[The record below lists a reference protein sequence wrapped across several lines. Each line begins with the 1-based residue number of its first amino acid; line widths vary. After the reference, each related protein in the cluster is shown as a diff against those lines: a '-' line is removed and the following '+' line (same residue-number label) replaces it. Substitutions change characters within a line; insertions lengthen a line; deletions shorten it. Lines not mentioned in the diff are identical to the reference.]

1 MFLYRCCSEFSAR
14 WNDEQLPTCKTPV
27 SQRLTTGI
35 KAAFVEVMRT
45 PALLSMFSKDAIAM
59 SYANATL
66 KHLSMLEPE
75 LVMPQLLERAY
86 GGLESINEV
95 STLPQAC

>member
-1 MFLYRCCSEFSAR
+1 
-14 WNDEQLPTCKTPV
+14 
-27 SQRLTTGI
+27 
-35 KAAFVEVMRT
+35 
-45 PALLSMFSKDAIAM
+45 M

>member
-1 MFLYRCCSEFSAR
+1 
-14 WNDEQLPTCKTPV
+14 
-27 SQRLTTGI
+27 
-35 KAAFVEVMRT
+35 
-45 PALLSMFSKDAIAM
+45 MFSKDAIAM